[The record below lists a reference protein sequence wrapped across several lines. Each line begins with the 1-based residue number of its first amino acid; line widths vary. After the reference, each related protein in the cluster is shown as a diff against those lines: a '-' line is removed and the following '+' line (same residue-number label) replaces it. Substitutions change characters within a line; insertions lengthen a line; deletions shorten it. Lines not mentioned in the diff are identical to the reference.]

1 MKKNISKEIVKI
13 INKKFNKNKYF
24 LHEPSFNNNDLKHV
38 IKCIRS
44 SFVSTAGKYSN
55 FFEKKLSEI
64 TKSKYVIST
73 INGTSALHSI
83 LDMIEV
89 GKNDEVLVPS
99 LTFVGTA
106 NAIRYCNANPNF
118 VEVSYKTFGIDPIKL
133 EKYLNKIWIIKK
145 KNCFN
150 KKTKKNIKALICVHV
165 FGHAAQ
171 INEISKI
178 CKKYK
183 IILIEDAA
191 EAIGSY
197 YKNKHLGT
205 FGDFGMISF
214 NGNKIVTTGSGGAIL
229 TSNIKHYQKLLKL
242 VLVNKEKHHF
252 EYRYESVGYNY
263 KMPSLNA
270 SLGISQLK
278 NLKKI
283 IFNKKKIFDFYKK
296 IFKEIKG
303 VSILEEPKNSLSN
316 YWLNTIILDT
326 KYKSIK
332 NKIIKSLIKNKFY
345 CRPLW
350 QPLHSLPQFKKYQKD
365 KLNVTND
372 LYERCIN
379 LPSSIH
385 LLKKTKYHQ

>member
-1 MKKNISKEIVKI
+1 MKKNISEEIVKI
-13 INKKFNKNKYF
+13 INKRFNKKKYF
-24 LHEPSFNNNDLKHV
+24 LHEPSFDNNDLKHV

-44 SFVSTAGKYSN
+44 SFVSTVGKYSN

-64 TKSKYVIST
+64 TNAKYVIST

-83 LDMIEV
+83 LNTIKV
-89 GKNDEVLVPS
+89 GINDEVIIPS

-106 NAIRYCNANPNF
+106 NAIKYCNANPNF
-118 VEVSYKTFGIDPIKL
+118 VDVSYKTFAIDPAKL
-133 EKYLNKIWIIKK
+133 EKYLSKICIIKNNK
-145 KNCFN
+145 CFN
-150 KKTKKNIKALICVHV
+150 KKTKKNVKALICVHV

-178 CKKYK
+178 CKRYK

-197 YKNKHLGT
+197 YENKHLGT
-205 FGDFGMISF
+205 FGDFGIISF

-229 TSNIKHYQKLLKL
+229 TSNIRDYHKLLKL
-242 VLVNKEKHHF
+242 VLINKEKHQF
-252 EYRYESVGYNY
+252 EYRYKSVGYNY

-270 SLGISQLK
+270 SLGISQLN

-283 IFNKKKIFDFYKK
+283 ISAKRKIFKFYKK
-296 IFKEIKG
+296 IFREIKG
-303 VSILEEPKNSLSN
+303 IYILEEPENSLSN
-316 YWLNTIILDT
+316 YWLNTIVLDK
-326 KYKSIK
+326 KYKSYK

-350 QPLHSLPQFKKYQKD
+350 QPLHSLPQFKKYPKD

-385 LLKKTKYHQ
+385 LLKK

>member
-1 MKKNISKEIVKI
+1 MKKNFVEEIIKV
-13 INKKFNKNKYF
+13 INKKFNKKKYF
-24 LHEPSFNNNDLKHV
+24 LHEPSFNTNDISHV
-38 IKCIRS
+38 VKCIRS
-44 SFVSTAGKYSN
+44 SLVSTVGKYSDI
-55 FFEKKLSEI
+55 FEKKLSQI
-64 TKSKYVIST
+64 TNSKYVIST
-73 INGTSALHSI
+73 INGTAALHSI
-83 LDMIEV
+83 LNIIKV

-106 NAIRYCNANPNF
+106 NAIKYCNANPNF
-118 VEVSYKTFGIDPIKL
+118 VDVSYKTFGIDPTKL
-133 EKYLNKIWIIKK
+133 EKYLNKTCIIKK
-145 KNCFN
+145 NKCFN

-165 FGHAAQ
+165 FGHAAE
-171 INEISKI
+171 INEISRI

-197 YKNKHLGT
+197 YKKKHLGT

-229 TSNIKHYQKLLKL
+229 TSSIKNYKKLLKL
-242 VLVNKEKHHF
+242 VLVNKEKHQF

-270 SLGISQLK
+270 SLGIFQLENLNK
-278 NLKKI
+278 NISKKRKNFLFYKEIFKKI
-283 IFNKKKIFDFYKK
+283 
-296 IFKEIKG
+296 KG
-303 VSILEEPKNSLSN
+303 IQVLEEPKNSSSN
-316 YWLNTIILDT
+316 YWLNTIILNK
-326 KYKSIK
+326 KYKFKK
-332 NKIIKSLIKNKFY
+332 NKIIKGLIKNNFY

-350 QPLHSLPQFKKYQKD
+350 QPLHSLPQFKKYPRD
-365 KLNVTND
+365 FLNVTND

-385 LLKKTKYHQ
+385 LLKK

>member
-1 MKKNISKEIVKI
+1 MKKNISDEIVKI
-13 INKKFNKNKYF
+13 INKKFNKKKYF
-24 LHEPSFNNNDLKHV
+24 LHEPSFNSNDLDHV
-38 IKCIRS
+38 VKCIKS
-44 SFVSTAGKYSN
+44 SFVSTAGLYSN
-55 FFEKKLSEI
+55 LFENKISKI

-83 LDMIEV
+83 LEIIKI
-89 GKNDEVLVPS
+89 GINDEVLVPS

-106 NAIRYCNANPNF
+106 NAIKYCNANPNF
-118 VEVSYKTFGIDPIKL
+118 VDVSYETFGIDPLKL
-133 EKYLNKIWIIKK
+133 ENYLKEICIIKNNK
-145 KNCFN
+145 CFN

-171 INEISKI
+171 INEIAKI

-205 FGDFGMISF
+205 FGDFGIISF
-214 NGNKIVTTGSGGAIL
+214 NGNKIVTTGGGGAIL
-229 TSNIKHYQKLLKL
+229 TSNIKSYRKLLKL
-242 VLVNKEKHHF
+242 VLVNKEKHQF
-252 EYRYESVGYNY
+252 EYRYKSVGYNY

-270 SLGISQLK
+270 SLGISQLN

-283 IFNKKKIFDFYKK
+283 ISNKRKIFQFYKK
-296 IFKEIKG
+296 IFQEIEG
-303 VSILEEPKNSLSN
+303 IYILEEPKNSVSN
-316 YWLNTIILDT
+316 YWLNTIVLKK
-326 KYKSIK
+326 KYKSYK
-332 NKIIKSLIKNKFY
+332 NTIIKSLIKNKFY

-350 QPLHSLPQFKKYQKD
+350 QPLHSLPQFKKYPKD
-365 KLNVTND
+365 NLNVTND

-379 LPSSIH
+379 LPSSIN
-385 LLKKTKYHQ
+385 LLKK